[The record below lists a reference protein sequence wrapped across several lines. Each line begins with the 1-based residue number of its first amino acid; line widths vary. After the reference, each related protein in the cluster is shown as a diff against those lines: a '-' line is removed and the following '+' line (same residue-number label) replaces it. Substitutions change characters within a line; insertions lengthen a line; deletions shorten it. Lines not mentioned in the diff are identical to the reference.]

1 MKYGRQIIVA
11 PQPKTVD
18 KLHLIDKTIARLA
31 KEMDDVQRAKISA
44 DEKWRLMKYK
54 LGNYLDLVTQVKQ
67 PYLRN
72 KESDDDDDDDEDS
85 VRLEPIR
92 VKQEE
97 EPRTSLKVNPFS
109 PQKKKRPSPSSSK
122 KKTTR
127 PSYNLRMRNWQPMY
141 K

>member
-1 MKYGRQIIVA
+1 MKHGRQIIVA
-11 PQPKTVD
+11 PQPKTVE

-67 PYLRN
+67 PYLRPN
-72 KESDDDDDDDEDS
+72 ESDDDDIAENAL
-85 VRLEPIR
+85 LEPIR

-97 EPRTSLKVNPFS
+97 LPRTSLKVNPFS
-109 PQKKKRPSPSSSK
+109 PQKKKRSSPSSSK
-122 KKTTR
+122 KKTSR
-127 PSYNLRMRNWQPMY
+127 PSYNLRMRKWQPMY